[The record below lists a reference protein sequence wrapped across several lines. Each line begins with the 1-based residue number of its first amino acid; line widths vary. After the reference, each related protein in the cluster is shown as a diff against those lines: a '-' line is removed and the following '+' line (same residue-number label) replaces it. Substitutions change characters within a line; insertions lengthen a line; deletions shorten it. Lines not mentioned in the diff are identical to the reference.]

1 MNKVVKSLKEKIVV
15 QNVFLSQPGEVYEK
29 NMLDLIIILKE
40 EDRL

>member
-1 MNKVVKSLKEKIVV
+1 MNKVISLKEKFVV
-15 QNVFLSQPGEVYEK
+15 QNMFLSQTGEVYEK